1 MRMSDILQ
9 LLSEYAIWGIVVA
22 AVMVFCAISYV
33 NKKRGIKSG
42 IKNNGKLLMIFL
54 FICYLV
60 ILFGATLMSRSNVYS
75 STLSSHLLSSYKEA
89 WYNFSFTAWRNLVL
103 NILMFVPM
111 GFLLPIIFKWQNR
124 FWKVCLSSLSVSI
137 MIELMQYITKRGVVE
152 VDDVFNN
159 TLGAFIGYGL
169 LSLLVLIC
177 FKIKKKKWI
186 QAGKTIILQIPF
198 IGTILCFLI
207 IFLVYQNQT
216 YGNLASHYIDK
227 VNMNSFSIDLNTDL
241 SSEEKVEP
249 VYQIEIASQ
258 EELTAEANAIF
269 TKLNSEVNES
279 QLDIYQDTIVYTSM
293 DNNYSLWMD
302 YKGKTTW
309 FIDYTNQEQTNYT
322 KYDENQVRDI
332 LKDYGI
338 IVPESSDFSCEQDG
352 TYCFSDDL
360 DIVEDN
366 MIDGKLVCTITEK
379 GEIKE
384 YHNNIIYYNKYE
396 NVTCISEKEAYE
408 LIQQGKFLYSDS
420 NEKSISIELVE
431 VSYEMDSKGFFQ
443 PVYEFAAKGNEETI
457 IIPAIK

>member
-1 MRMSDILQ
+1 
-9 LLSEYAIWGIVVA
+9 
-22 AVMVFCAISYV
+22 
-33 NKKRGIKSG
+33 
-42 IKNNGKLLMIFL
+42 
-54 FICYLV
+54 
-60 ILFGATLMSRSNVYS
+60 
-75 STLSSHLLSSYKEA
+75 
-89 WYNFSFTAWRNLVL
+89 
-103 NILMFVPM
+103 
-111 GFLLPIIFKWQNR
+111 
-124 FWKVCLSSLSVSI
+124 
-137 MIELMQYITKRGVVE
+137 
-152 VDDVFNN
+152 
-159 TLGAFIGYGL
+159 
-169 LSLLVLIC
+169 
-177 FKIKKKKWI
+177 
-186 QAGKTIILQIPF
+186 
-198 IGTILCFLI
+198 
-207 IFLVYQNQT
+207 
-216 YGNLASHYIDK
+216 
-227 VNMNSFSIDLNTDL
+227 MNSFSIDLNTDL

-269 TKLNSEVNES
+269 AKLNSEVNES